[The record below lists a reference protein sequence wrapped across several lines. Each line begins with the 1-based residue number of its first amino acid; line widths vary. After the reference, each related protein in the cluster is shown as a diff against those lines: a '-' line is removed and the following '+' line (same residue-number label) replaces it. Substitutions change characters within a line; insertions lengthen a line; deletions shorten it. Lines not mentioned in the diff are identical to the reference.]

1 MDEKDN
7 QAEKKEKHA
16 MDLSN
21 IKFKPLTIKQDIPID
36 FWKKKEDDASDEPMI
51 LEVKDANDG
60 VPERVKCIVCYK
72 SILENDKD
80 TFKCPNCGR
89 EAHYLCA
96 TIFIT
101 EHGICPVCST
111 KIALDRDTGEYVAID
126 KLLES

>member
-1 MDEKDN
+1 MDEEND
-7 QAEKKEKHA
+7 QAEEKEKQSVDISH
-16 MDLSN
+16 
-21 IKFKPLTIKQDIPID
+21 IKFKPLSIKQNIPID
-36 FWKKKEDDASDEPMI
+36 FWKPKEDEASDEPMI
-51 LEVKDANDG
+51 LEVKDANEG
-60 VPERVKCIVCYK
+60 VPERSKCIVCYK

-111 KIALDRDTGEYVAID
+111 KIVLDKISGEYVAID
-126 KLLES
+126 KLLEP